1 LLRVWLA
8 CTCSCSGCDACAT
21 RLPPLQEV
29 AALKRLLPLLWPL
42 ADSATPA
49 SRAAAAYPAAL
60 RQQLLAA
67 LAAYPLPTV
76 PAEGQ
81 ALGEALGESGGAGN
95 DGASPAADPLA
106 EKRELLLSA
115 LRAVWDQP

>member
-1 LLRVWLA
+1 MMLLLGLRHV
-8 CTCSCSGCDACAT
+8 CH
-21 RLPPLQEV
+21 RFPPPQEGT
-29 AALKRLLPLLWPL
+29 ALKRLLPLLWPL

-67 LAAYPLPTV
+67 LAAYPLLAV

-81 ALGEALGESGGAGN
+81 VQGEALGQGGGTGT

-115 LRAVWDQP
+115 LLAVWDQP